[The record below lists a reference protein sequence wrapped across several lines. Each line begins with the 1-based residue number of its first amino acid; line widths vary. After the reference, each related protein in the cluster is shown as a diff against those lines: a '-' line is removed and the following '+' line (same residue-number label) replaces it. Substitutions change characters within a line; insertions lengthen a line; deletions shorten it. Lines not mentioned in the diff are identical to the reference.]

1 MLGASWLQTCW
12 GHHNSLPTPA
22 VCGPHSCVSIPP
34 QTVQHSVFPCM
45 HLGLFAVQGA
55 WLCCM
60 WLCCTLCGCAALRV
74 AVLHVAVLCCVWL

>member
-22 VCGPHSCVSIPP
+22 VCGPHSCVSIPT

-60 WLCCTLCGCAALRV
+60 WLCCTPCGCAALRV